1 MIYLVVHTN
10 MKGCKYLIEQN
21 YKTRIVIHRLGIP
34 LSVTISCT
42 IYSCCKYDVTE
53 SGIYDLLAK
62 VTTGAK

>member
-10 MKGCKYLIEQN
+10 MKGCKY